1 VTDRQDI
8 ESAPPKEAGPIEAEP
23 IVPSEDS
30 AERRKSNRRR
40 WRERQSVHAL
50 RREALKDHAAWADWD
65 RRDNGETRLPDGEE
79 VRLAGVVLAEV
90 FTPSTV
96 SALRKG
102 LEDFPGARD
111 KDKEEWIA
119 LLTKS
124 RSAAGAGGWASL
136 GVVRRSGET
145 FGFLGPIDPDLPDGI
160 EAVWPYL
167 FFPTPSLTVIVA
179 TFTLADQAGDLS
191 DLLRADYHA
200 QATEVRVRV
209 NGRFGRVRAHIPWAR
224 PRLHGASWSLRTA
237 EDQKRLACESLIT
250 RREADCWTWLAGR
263 FPGGFSAEKSS
274 ARPAVRLLL
283 TKESVPFSD
292 RGRWLAPAGLS
303 FAPGIWRS
311 TDPAGWFLK
320 FGDWPRDRRF
330 TITAAA
336 RSQDAARDH
345 GGGESGDTTWYLT
358 QDFAVD
364 QSPFVARWA
373 MTCLLSLYT
382 DRLAELRDR
391 AGTRRRVSRPVR
403 QGRDLDRYLVGDGL
417 DASTVVSD
425 LEGFTRH
432 LSRFRLH
439 VPEYSEYL
447 DGYPGP
453 LRSRQPAELVPSM
466 REQLQAQAE
475 TLGRDTAATTVNIRA
490 SAELRQSMANTRLQ
504 RVILC
509 LTVLAI
515 TVAIISLVVA
525 LHASH

>member
-1 VTDRQDI
+1 MTDGQDI
-8 ESAPPKEAGPIEAEP
+8 KSAPPKEAGRTETEP
-23 IVPSEDS
+23 TAPSEES
-30 AERRKSNRRR
+30 GEASKPNKRR
-40 WRERQSVHAL
+40 WRERRSVHAL

-65 RRDNGETRLPDGEE
+65 QRDNGETRLPDGEE
-79 VRLAGVVLAEV
+79 VHLAGLVLAEA

-96 SALRKG
+96 PALRKG
-102 LEDFPGARD
+102 LEDFPGSRD
-111 KDKEEWIA
+111 KAKEEWLA

-136 GVVRRSGET
+136 GVVRRIGDA
-145 FGFLGPIDPDLPDGI
+145 FALLGSVDPALPDGI

-179 TFTLADQAGDLS
+179 TFTLTDQAGDLS
-191 DLLRADYHA
+191 DLLRADYRA
-200 QATEVRVRV
+200 NATDFRLQVY
-209 NGRFGRVRAHIPWAR
+209 GRFGRLRAHIPWAR
-224 PRLHGASWSLRTA
+224 PRSHGGSWTLRRA

-250 RREADCWTWLAGR
+250 RREADCWIWLADR
-263 FPGGFSAEKSS
+263 FPGRFSAEKSS
-274 ARPAVRLLL
+274 DRPAARLLL
-283 TKESVPFSD
+283 TKESVPYSD
-292 RGRWLAPAGLS
+292 SGRWLAPAGLS
-303 FAPGIWRS
+303 FGPGIWQS

-336 RSQDAARDH
+336 RSRDAARGH
-345 GGGESGDTTWYLT
+345 GGGESGDTIWYLT

-364 QSPFVARWA
+364 QSALVARWA

-403 QGRDLDRYLVGDGL
+403 QGRDLDRYLIGDGL

-432 LSRFRLH
+432 LSRFRRH

-447 DGYPGP
+447 DGYPEP
-453 LRSRQPAELVPSM
+453 LQSGQPAELIPSM

-525 LHASH
+525 LHANR